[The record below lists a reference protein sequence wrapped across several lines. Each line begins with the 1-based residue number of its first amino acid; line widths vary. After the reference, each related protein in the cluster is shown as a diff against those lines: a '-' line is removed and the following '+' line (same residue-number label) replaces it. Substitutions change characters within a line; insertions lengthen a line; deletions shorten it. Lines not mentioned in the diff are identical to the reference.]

1 MTYFNNLKLSTL
13 LRANLNYLKIL
24 LNLVQPIQSKFTSL
38 TTESKI
44 INSFKSIQ
52 IFMKRCVHNKF
63 LCITLKLIKSK

>member
-1 MTYFNNLKLSTL
+1 MTYFNNLKLSTI

-44 INSFKSIQ
+44 INSLKSIQ

>member
-1 MTYFNNLKLSTL
+1 MTYFNNLKLSTI

-24 LNLVQPIQSKFTSL
+24 LNLVQPIQSKLTSL

>member
-1 MTYFNNLKLSTL
+1 MTYFNNLKLSTI

>member
-1 MTYFNNLKLSTL
+1 MTYFNNLKLSTI

-24 LNLVQPIQSKFTSL
+24 LNLMQPIQSKFTSL